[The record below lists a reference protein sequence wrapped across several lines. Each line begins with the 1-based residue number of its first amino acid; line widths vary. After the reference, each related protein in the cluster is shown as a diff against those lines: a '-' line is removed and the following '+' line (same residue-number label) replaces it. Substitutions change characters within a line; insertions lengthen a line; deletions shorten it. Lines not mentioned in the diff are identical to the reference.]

1 MMKAL
6 IIFVTNILRTVVNY
20 RFVKIFGGNREKN
33 IIELTL
39 WGLFCIATY
48 VFHMVYSS
56 LVINVIVNLL
66 FLIILV
72 RLYTNKLTKC
82 LFVAS
87 LIYIVN
93 MACDGLVYILFTRYT
108 IGQNIEEY
116 YGVITVLFI
125 MIIEKII
132 EKVIKVEDNFDISKK
147 YWIAFIIVPL
157 ISAFITYNVITG
169 ILTEDNRIIVAV
181 IVSGILI
188 NNMIIFFLYSSVL
201 VAHKER
207 LTKNILE
214 KQIEAYEN
222 QMMIYEE
229 SQKKYNDLKHDLKHH
244 VMFLQSL
251 IKNKDDNLIQYL
263 TKLEKNYDCPQALV
277 NCGNSEVDR
286 ILNYMLSQIREPLN
300 KLEVTAK
307 IPKEIQYELYDL
319 NIILCN
325 LLDNAIYAAVN
336 SEQKSLI
343 INMYMRKTMLFI
355 EISNSY
361 NNLIK
366 HSNNRFITTKANG
379 HGIGLEHVKKTV
391 EKTNG
396 IMDIKYDENIFSVK
410 VMIYILLNT

>member
-1 MMKAL
+1 MKAL

-72 RLYTNKLTKC
+72 RLYTNKLAKC

-188 NNMIIFFLYSSVL
+188 NNMIAYC
-201 VAHKER
+201 
-207 LTKNILE
+207 
-214 KQIEAYEN
+214 EA
-222 QMMIYEE
+222 
-229 SQKKYNDLKHDLKHH
+229 KRPDLR
-244 VMFLQSL
+244 S
-251 IKNKDDNLIQYL
+251 
-263 TKLEKNYDCPQALV
+263 
-277 NCGNSEVDR
+277 
-286 ILNYMLSQIREPLN
+286 
-300 KLEVTAK
+300 
-307 IPKEIQYELYDL
+307 
-319 NIILCN
+319 
-325 LLDNAIYAAVN
+325 
-336 SEQKSLI
+336 
-343 INMYMRKTMLFI
+343 
-355 EISNSY
+355 
-361 NNLIK
+361 
-366 HSNNRFITTKANG
+366 
-379 HGIGLEHVKKTV
+379 KTV
-391 EKTNG
+391 A
-396 IMDIKYDENIFSVK
+396 FRF
-410 VMIYILLNT
+410 

>member
-1 MMKAL
+1 MKAL

-72 RLYTNKLTKC
+72 RLYTNKLAKC

-169 ILTEDNRIIVAV
+169 ILTED
-181 IVSGILI
+181 G
-188 NNMIIFFLYSSVL
+188 
-201 VAHKER
+201 K
-207 LTKNILE
+207 
-214 KQIEAYEN
+214 
-222 QMMIYEE
+222 
-229 SQKKYNDLKHDLKHH
+229 
-244 VMFLQSL
+244 
-251 IKNKDDNLIQYL
+251 
-263 TKLEKNYDCPQALV
+263 
-277 NCGNSEVDR
+277 VDW
-286 ILNYMLSQIREPLN
+286 L
-300 KLEVTAK
+300 
-307 IPKEIQYELYDL
+307 
-319 NIILCN
+319 
-325 LLDNAIYAAVN
+325 
-336 SEQKSLI
+336 
-343 INMYMRKTMLFI
+343 
-355 EISNSY
+355 
-361 NNLIK
+361 
-366 HSNNRFITTKANG
+366 
-379 HGIGLEHVKKTV
+379 
-391 EKTNG
+391 
-396 IMDIKYDENIFSVK
+396 
-410 VMIYILLNT
+410 